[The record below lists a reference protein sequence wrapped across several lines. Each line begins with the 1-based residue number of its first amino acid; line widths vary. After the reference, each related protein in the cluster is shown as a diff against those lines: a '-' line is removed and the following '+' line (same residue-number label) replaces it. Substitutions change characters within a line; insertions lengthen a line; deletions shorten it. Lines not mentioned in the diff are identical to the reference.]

1 MKTPKDIL
9 YGLFKQRHI
18 QRWQQ
23 FLDISSGRL
32 RIAMYVVNH
41 GNHVQTKDVI
51 AGLTEAGDPRS
62 AETVK
67 RLIRYMKSDGFL
79 REDLEGFLSIKNPVH
94 FVIKQRKGSLL
105 DSWFFVALAVATSA
119 AVINFLEN
127 PRFGTVELL
136 LLLVVLL
143 IALRIVDDWFHETTW

>member
-1 MKTPKDIL
+1 MKTPKDII
-9 YGLFKQRHI
+9 YRLFKQRHI

-23 FLDISSGRL
+23 FLEISSGRV

-41 GNHVQTKDVI
+41 GNRVQTKDVI
-51 AGLTEAGDPRS
+51 AGLAEAGDPRS

-67 RLIRYMKSDGFL
+67 RLVRYMRSAGFL
-79 REDLEGFLSIKNPVH
+79 REDSEGFLSIKNPVH

-105 DSWFFVALAVATSA
+105 DSWFFAALAVATSA
-119 AVINFLEN
+119 AIINFLEN

-136 LLLVVLL
+136 LLLVIFL
-143 IALRIVDDWFHETTW
+143 IALRIIDDWVHETTW